1 MAEKTTV
8 AEGVVAEIASK
19 GGRFLVKDKTSHQ
32 WYRADDR
39 AARIKVSQALR
50 EKYVTPEERAAKRA
64 RYSKSN
70 RQ

>member
-1 MAEKTTV
+1 MAEKTAV
-8 AEGVVAEIASK
+8 AESVVVEIASK
-19 GGRFLVKDKTSHQ
+19 GGRFLVKDKISHQ

-50 EKYVTPEERAAKRA
+50 EKYTTPEERAGKRA
-64 RYSKSN
+64 RYARNN